1 MRRTRNT
8 PSVTSLPQSPQD
20 EARSRVRHYAIT
32 MGIRTVCFILMA
44 VVYPVGWWTFVFAAG
59 AIFLP
64 YIAVISANAGSD
76 SIPTAVESPVQ
87 ELEAPAPD
95 PAPTAQTPPV
105 ITIHEQRP
113 DTTDAGEDVRP
124 ISWVRAHP

>member
-1 MRRTRNT
+1 MRHTRNA

-64 YIAVISANAGSD
+64 YIAVVAANAGSD
-76 SIPTAVESPVQ
+76 SVPMTVESPVL
-87 ELEAPAPD
+87 ELDVAASAPD
-95 PAPTAQTPPV
+95 ATAETPPV
-105 ITIHEQRP
+105 ITIHEQRS
-113 DTTDAGEDVRP
+113 DTTDAGEDGSRQQ
-124 ISWVRAHP
+124 

>member
-1 MRRTRNT
+1 
-8 PSVTSLPQSPQD
+8 
-20 EARSRVRHYAIT
+20 VRHYAIT

-76 SIPTAVESPVQ
+76 SIQTAVESPVL
-87 ELEAPAPD
+87 ELDAAAPAE
-95 PAPTAQTPPV
+95 ASAQTSPV

-113 DTTDAGEDVRP
+113 DTTDAGDDGGGSR
-124 ISWVRAHP
+124 

>member
-1 MRRTRNT
+1 MRHTRNAA
-8 PSVTSLPQSPQD
+8 SVTSLPQSPQD
-20 EARSRVRHYAIT
+20 EARGRVRHYAIT

-76 SIPTAVESPVQ
+76 SIQMAVESPVL
-87 ELEAPAPD
+87 ELDAAAPA
-95 PAPTAQTPPV
+95 AEESAQTPPV
-105 ITIHEQRP
+105 ITIHEQRT
-113 DTTDAGEDVRP
+113 DTTDAGDDGSGSR
-124 ISWVRAHP
+124 

>member
-1 MRRTRNT
+1 MRHTRNA

-20 EARSRVRHYAIT
+20 EARGRVRHYAIT

-76 SIPTAVESPVQ
+76 SIPMAVESPVL
-87 ELEAPAPD
+87 ELDAAAPVPD
-95 PAPTAQTPPV
+95 AAVQTPPV
-105 ITIHEQRP
+105 ITIQEQHP
-113 DTTDAGEDVRP
+113 DTTDAGEDGSGSR
-124 ISWVRAHP
+124 

>member
-1 MRRTRNT
+1 MKHTRSA

-20 EARSRVRHYAIT
+20 EANKRVRHYAIT

-64 YIAVISANAGSD
+64 YIAVVAANAGSD
-76 SIPTAVESPVQ
+76 SIPMAVESPTL
-87 ELEAPAPD
+87 ELDSA
-95 PAPTAQTPPV
+95 APTSEPAAESPKI
-105 ITIHEQRP
+105 ITIQESR
-113 DTTDAGEDVRP
+113 DDVSADRADEGE
-124 ISWVRAHP
+124 SS

>member
-1 MRRTRNT
+1 MRHTRNA
-8 PSVTSLPQSPQD
+8 PSVTSLPQSPQQ
-20 EARSRVRHYAIT
+20 EAKSRVRHYAIT

-76 SIPTAVESPVQ
+76 SVPMAVESPVR
-87 ELEAPAPD
+87 ELGSAPA
-95 PAPTAQTPPV
+95 ANAEAQTPPV
-105 ITIHEQRP
+105 ITIHEQR
-113 DTTDAGEDVRP
+113 DVTTDGGDTEGR
-124 ISWVRAHP
+124 SR

>member
-1 MRRTRNT
+1 MRHTRNAA
-8 PSVTSLPQSPQD
+8 SVTSLPQSPQD

-76 SIPTAVESPVQ
+76 SVPQSVESPAL
-87 ELEAPAPD
+87 ELGTAPAVPD
-95 PAPTAQTPPV
+95 AAAQTPPV
-105 ITIHEQRP
+105 ITIHEQRS
-113 DTTDAGEDVRP
+113 DTTDAGDDRSGS
-124 ISWVRAHP
+124 I

>member
-1 MRRTRNT
+1 MRHTRNAA
-8 PSVTSLPQSPQD
+8 SVTSLPQSPQD

-32 MGIRTVCFILMA
+32 MGIRTVCFVLMA

-76 SIPTAVESPVQ
+76 SIPMAVESPVL
-87 ELEAPAPD
+87 ELDTAPPVPD
-95 PAPTAQTPPV
+95 AAAHTPPV
-105 ITIHEQRP
+105 ITIHEQHP
-113 DTTDAGEDVRP
+113 DTTDAGDDRSGP
-124 ISWVRAHP
+124 I

>member
-1 MRRTRNT
+1 MRHTRNAA
-8 PSVTSLPQSPQD
+8 SVTSLPQSPQD
-20 EARSRVRHYAIT
+20 EARGRVRHYAIT

-76 SIPTAVESPVQ
+76 SIQTAVESPVL
-87 ELEAPAPD
+87 ELDAAAPAE
-95 PAPTAQTPPV
+95 ASAQTSPV

-113 DTTDAGEDVRP
+113 DTTDAGDDGGGSR
-124 ISWVRAHP
+124 

>member
-1 MRRTRNT
+1 
-8 PSVTSLPQSPQD
+8 
-20 EARSRVRHYAIT
+20 VRHYAIT

-64 YIAVISANAGSD
+64 YLAVVSANAGSD
-76 SIPTAVESPVQ
+76 SIPHAVESPVLQ
-87 ELEAPAPD
+87 IDAAAPAPD
-95 PAPTAQTPPV
+95 ESAQTPPV

-113 DTTDAGEDVRP
+113 RATDDGSGAP
-124 ISWVRAHP
+124 